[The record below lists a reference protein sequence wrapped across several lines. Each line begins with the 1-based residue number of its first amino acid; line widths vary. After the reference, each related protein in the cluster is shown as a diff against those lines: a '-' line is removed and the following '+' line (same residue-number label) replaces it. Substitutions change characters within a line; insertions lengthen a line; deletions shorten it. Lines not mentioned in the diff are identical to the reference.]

1 MKNKY
6 YDKALRRSHVS
17 THPLRWH
24 DYDNTA
30 CYTCNA
36 MVVLKRPLFDLPKNT
51 VLNVRLIR
59 GRYRVVKQDQV
70 GVGAKTSWGPYTIV
84 ESNGDTYAFR
94 RRQLRR
100 RIRVITKGGWKREGP

>member
-6 YDKALRRSHVS
+6 CDKALKQSHVS
-17 THPLRWH
+17 ILRWH
-24 DYDNTA
+24 DYDNTV

-36 MVVLKRPLFDLPKNT
+36 MAVLKRPLFDLLKNT

-59 GRYRVVKQDQV
+59 GRYRV
-70 GVGAKTSWGPYTIV
+70 GAKTSWGPYTIV
-84 ESNGDTYAFR
+84 ESQGDTYAFR

-100 RIRVITKGGWKREGP
+100 RIRVITKGGWRREGS

>member
-6 YDKALRRSHVS
+6 CDTVLRRSHVS
-17 THPLRWH
+17 ILRWH
-24 DYDNTA
+24 DYDNTV

-59 GRYRVVKQDQV
+59 GRYRV
-70 GVGAKTSWGPYTIV
+70 GAVVSWGPYTIV
-84 ESNGDTYAFR
+84 ENHGDTYAFR
-94 RRQLRR
+94 HRQLRR
-100 RIRVITKGGWKREGP
+100 RIRVITKGGWRREGS

>member
-6 YDKALRRSHVS
+6 CDKALKQSHVS
-17 THPLRWH
+17 TYPLRWP
-24 DYDNTA
+24 DYGNTVY
-30 CYTCNA
+30 YTCNA

-51 VLNVRLIR
+51 VLNVKMIR
-59 GRYRVVKQDQV
+59 SRHR
-70 GVGAKTSWGPYTIV
+70 VGAKTSWGPYTIV

-100 RIRVITKGGWKREGP
+100 RIRVITKGGWTREGS

>member
-6 YDKALRRSHVS
+6 CDKVLRRSHVS
-17 THPLRWH
+17 ILRWH
-24 DYDNTA
+24 DYDNDNTV

-51 VLNVRLIR
+51 VLNVKMIR
-59 GRYRVVKQDQV
+59 SRHR
-70 GVGAKTSWGPYTIV
+70 VGAKTSWGSYTIV
-84 ESNGDTYAFR
+84 ENHGDTYAFR

-100 RIRVITKGGWKREGP
+100 RIRVITKGGWRREGS

>member
-6 YDKALRRSHVS
+6 CDTVLRRSHVS
-17 THPLRWH
+17 ILRWH
-24 DYDNTA
+24 DYDNTV

-59 GRYRVVKQDQV
+59 GRYRV
-70 GVGAKTSWGPYTIV
+70 GAVVSWGPYTIV
-84 ESNGDTYAFR
+84 ENHGDTYAFR
-94 RRQLRR
+94 HRQLRR
-100 RIRVITKGGWKREGP
+100 RIRVITKGGWTREGS